1 MDSKRPW
8 SGREEFMSN
17 KITAED
23 ISNIL
28 GFEISE
34 LTAKMVENF
43 DLQYENLTEKEMN
56 DYLIR
61 VTDVLTGDIVKSGSH
76 RIDDWEKGWGE
87 NLELY
92 RKTRD
97 INALI
102 PKYHC
107 KNRFVRWMGNVVNP
121 ITPAFDYKIHICF
134 IDAILHHYLQD
145 GYGSIYEFGCGP
157 GYHLLRLRE
166 ARPDL
171 NLTGLD
177 WATSSQELIAEISKS
192 LSKPIG
198 AHRLDFF
205 KPDYSFDI
213 DPNSIA
219 YTVAAL
225 EQTGS
230 NYVKFVD
237 YLIDKKPSLCIN
249 MEPIAELLDDSSL
262 IDNLSIKYFRK
273 RNYLHEYLTHLE
285 WLESIGKIKIVDK
298 RRIWSG
304 SYFIE
309 GHSLVVWKP
318 L

>member
-1 MDSKRPW
+1 MAH
-8 SGREEFMSN
+8 
-17 KITAED
+17 KITTKDLE
-23 ISNIL
+23 NIL
-28 GFEISE
+28 GHPIDKNTSANIES
-34 LTAKMVENF
+34 F
-43 DLQYENLTEKEMN
+43 DLQYEHLTPDEMEK
-56 DYLIR
+56 YVIH
-61 VTDVLTGDIVKSGSH
+61 VVDVLTGDIVKSGAH

-87 NLELY
+87 NLDLY

-97 INALI
+97 INSLI

-134 IDAILHHYLQD
+134 IDAILHHYLKD
-145 GYGSIYEFGCGP
+145 GYTSVYEFGCGP

-177 WATSSQELIAEISKS
+177 WATSSQELIGEISKS
-192 LSKPIG
+192 LSKPIN
-198 AHRLDFF
+198 AHKLDFF
-205 KPDYSFDI
+205 KPDYSFNVDS
-213 DPNSIA
+213 NSIA

-237 YLIDKKPSLCIN
+237 YLLDKKPSLCIN
-249 MEPIAELLDDSSL
+249 MEPIAELLDNSSL
-262 IDNLSIKYFRK
+262 VDNLSIKYFRK
-273 RNYLHEYLTHLE
+273 RNYLNEYLNHLE
-285 WLESIGKIKIVDK
+285 WLESIGKIKIIDK

-318 L
+318 I

>member
-1 MDSKRPW
+1 MAY
-8 SGREEFMSN
+8 
-17 KITAED
+17 KITADD
-23 ISNIL
+23 ISGIL
-28 GFEISE
+28 GFKIAD
-34 LTAKMVENF
+34 LPAKMVDDF
-43 DLQYENLTEKEMN
+43 DLRYKHLTDQEMN

-61 VTDVLTGDIVKSGSH
+61 VVDVLTGDIVKSGAH

-87 NLELY
+87 NLDMY
-92 RKTRD
+92 KQTKD
-97 INALI
+97 INSLI

-107 KNRFVRWMGNVVNP
+107 KNRHVRWMGNVVNP

-134 IDAILHHYLQD
+134 IDAILHHYLKD
-145 GYGSIYEFGCGP
+145 GYSGVYEFGCGP

-177 WATSSQELIAEISKS
+177 WAQSSQELIGEIGKS

-198 AHRLDFF
+198 AHNLDFF
-205 KPDYSFDI
+205 KPDYKFNI
-213 DPNSIA
+213 DSNSIA
-219 YTVAAL
+219 YTIAAL
-225 EQTGS
+225 EQTGD

-237 YLIDKKPSLCIN
+237 YLLDKKPALCIN
-249 MEPIAELLDDSSL
+249 MEPIAELLDESKL
-262 IDNLSIKYFRK
+262 IDNLSVRYFRK
-273 RNYLHEYLTHLE
+273 RNYLHDYLKHLE
-285 WLESIGKIKIVDK
+285 WLESIGKIKIIDK